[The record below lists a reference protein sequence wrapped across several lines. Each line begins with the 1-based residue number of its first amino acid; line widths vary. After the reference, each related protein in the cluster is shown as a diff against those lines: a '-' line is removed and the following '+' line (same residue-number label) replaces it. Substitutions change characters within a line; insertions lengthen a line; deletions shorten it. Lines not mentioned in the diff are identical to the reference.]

1 MIFKSMAPG
10 SAGIGNIP
18 LDNSMKIEEVSV
30 VEQSIEEPEEEVE
43 E

>member
-18 LDNSMKIEEVSV
+18 LDSSMKQVVIQTEDEELENSLD
-30 VEQSIEEPEEEVE
+30 EDQE
-43 E
+43 

>member
-18 LDNSMKIEEVSV
+18 LDNSMKQVISEVIEEETPDIID
-30 VEQSIEEPEEEVE
+30 EQE
-43 E
+43 